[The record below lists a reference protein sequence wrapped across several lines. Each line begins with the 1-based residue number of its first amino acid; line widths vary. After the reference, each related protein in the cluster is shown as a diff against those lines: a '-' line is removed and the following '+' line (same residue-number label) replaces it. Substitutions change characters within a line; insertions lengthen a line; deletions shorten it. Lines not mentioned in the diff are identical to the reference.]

1 MRLIMLWIVSTKLS
15 AINFKQSSTYFFL
28 YPMQI
33 LKIVLFIIIAIVLL
47 TVIIGYLLS
56 AKGYDGNKTDH
67 FDGKKF
73 QNLSGVPANGLPQ
86 VFKYIT
92 TRKPEAWTRNYETF
106 VRDTPLEIPEHHQV
120 KITFVNHST
129 FILRYDNMTVLTDP
143 VWSKRC
149 SPVQF
154 AGPARFRPPGV
165 RFEDLPPIDL
175 VVISHNHYDHL
186 DKITIQKLIKEHNP
200 KFVVPL
206 GLDHLIRKWGAT
218 HIEAL
223 DWWQTSSFNDLKVKS
238 VPANHFTSRGTFD
251 RDQTLWCGYIL
262 EKNGHKVY
270 FAGDTGYG
278 DIFKEI
284 GKHEVTIDVSLI
296 PIGAYLPRW
305 FMSPIHVSPKESVM
319 IHKDVNSQQSIGMHF
334 GTFALADDGPDRPLI
349 DLSQERKKQGIED
362 KAFIVPEEGHTYTY
376 SLK

>member
-1 MRLIMLWIVSTKLS
+1 
-15 AINFKQSSTYFFL
+15 
-28 YPMQI
+28 MQI
-33 LKIVLFIIIAIVLL
+33 LKITLILIAALVLL
-47 TVIIGYLLS
+47 VMIVGYVLS
-56 AKGYDGNKTDH
+56 AKGYKGVQSEH
-67 FDGKKF
+67 FDGKRF
-73 QNLSGVPANGLPQ
+73 INPTGIPANGLPQ

-92 TRKPEAWTRNYETF
+92 TRSPEPWIRNYETE
-106 VRDTPLEIPEHHQV
+106 VREEPLTTPNSNGVQ
-120 KITFVNHST
+120 ITFVNHST
-129 FILRYDNMTVLTDP
+129 FIIQYEGMTILTDP

-165 RFEDLPPIDL
+165 RFEEIPPIDV

-186 DKITIQKLIKEHNP
+186 DKNTILELIKIHNP
-200 KFVVPL
+200 TFVVPL
-206 GLDHLIRKWGAT
+206 GLDHLIRKWGAKKVQS
-218 HIEAL
+218 L
-223 DWWQTSSFNDLKVKS
+223 DWWQVTEHGSLTITS

-251 RDQTLWCGYIL
+251 RDISLWCGYIL
-262 EKNGHKVY
+262 EQEGHKIY

-284 GKHEVTIDVSLI
+284 GKRQGPIDVSLI

-305 FMSPIHVSPKESVM
+305 FMSPIHVSPKESVL
-319 IHKDVNSQQSIGMHF
+319 IHQDVRSKHSIGMHF

-349 DLSQERKKQGIED
+349 DLTKEKEYHKIKSDE
-362 KAFIVPEEGHTYTY
+362 FIVPDEGHSYNF